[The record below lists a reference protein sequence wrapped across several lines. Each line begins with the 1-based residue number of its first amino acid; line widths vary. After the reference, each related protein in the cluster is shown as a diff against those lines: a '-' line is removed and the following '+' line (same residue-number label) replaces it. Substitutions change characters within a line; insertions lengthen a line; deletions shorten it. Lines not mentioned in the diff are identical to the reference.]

1 MKRIFSMLMAA
12 GLMLGSAVSASAVD
26 FRAAGNFE
34 FGFEYARNLYNIR
47 WGHVPDSGEDSF
59 EAMQRFTFRLDAIAN
74 EKLRGVY
81 VGRAGDDIFWGN
93 QDTGIGR
100 NSGGGIGSQGVN
112 LNTREAYIDWK
123 PTGQSNIRMGMQGV
137 VLPNAVAGSPVM
149 DTRVAGVTATYAFT
163 NEVAASLFWYRP
175 SSSTNG
181 VITNS
186 ENRFSKWDMFGLVLP
201 LTFDGVS
208 VTPWGL
214 YSQMGRNATNLDMF
228 AAPGN
233 IAGPYYLGNDKWAD
247 PRAGQKIRPWW
258 VGLAAEISLL
268 DPLIFKMDAIYSGA
282 KGSGNW
288 SRVSPH
294 DHWTSAFNNSFE
306 NDYSSRGWLL
316 IAKLQ
321 YKLDSMTPGLIGW
334 YGSGDKIENGKRKL
348 RRLNIIEPSFQAT
361 SFGFDGSYSLT
372 KRSCNIGVSP
382 EGTWAVGL
390 LAEEIH
396 FLENIEHNVRLLY
409 YRGTNAYSKNRNYG
423 GNGLV
428 DSAVGF
434 EYGAKNGQSLKPGNC
449 GLYLTRKDWAMEVNV
464 DTVYTIMDHLNV
476 AVELGYMYVDVKN
489 ASQYYPD
496 NSFAR
501 NAYKLGMYFVYDF

>member
-34 FGFEYARNLYNIR
+34 FGFEYARNFNNIR
-47 WGHVPDSGEDSF
+47 WGRAVDADGKKTAGEDSF

-93 QDTGIGR
+93 QQGGVGR

-181 VITNS
+181 VITKS

-208 VTPWGL
+208 VTPWGI
-214 YSQMGRNATNLDMF
+214 YSQMGRNATEMDMF

-233 IAGPYYLGNDKWAD
+233 LDGAGY
-247 PRAGQKIRPWW
+247 AGQKIRPWW
-258 VGLAAEISLL
+258 IGLSTEIALL
-268 DPLIFKMDAIYSGA
+268 DPLVFKMDAIYSGA

-288 SRVSPH
+288 SRFSTH
-294 DHWTSAFNNSFE
+294 DEWTNALNGFE
-306 NDYSSRGWLL
+306 NDYSSRGWL
-316 IAKLQ
+316 IVAKLQ
-321 YKLDSMTPGLIGW
+321 YKLDYMTPGLIGW

-372 KRSCNIGVSP
+372 KRSCNMGVSP

-409 YRGTNAYSKNRNYG
+409 YRGTNDYSKNRNYG
-423 GNGLV
+423 GVGLV
-428 DSAVGF
+428 DDYFTG
-434 EYGAKNGQSLKPGNC
+434 GPSLKPGNG
-449 GLYLTRKDWAMEVNV
+449 GLYLTKKDWAMEVNV